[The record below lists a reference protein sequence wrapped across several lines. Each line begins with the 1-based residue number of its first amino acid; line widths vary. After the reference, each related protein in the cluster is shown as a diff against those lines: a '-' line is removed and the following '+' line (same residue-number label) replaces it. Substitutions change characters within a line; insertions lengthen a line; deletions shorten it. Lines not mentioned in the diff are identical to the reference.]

1 MLSIIIIS
9 YNVKSYLRQC
19 LKSIYNSNID
29 IPFEIIIVDNDS
41 FDQSTEMV
49 ENEFKEITLIKN
61 KQNYGFSKA
70 VNQGVDIAKGDFI
83 CLLNPDALVE
93 NRTLAILHK
102 YLVNNNNTG
111 IVGAKVVNPDGSLQ
125 LASKRSFPTFLIGF
139 SKLLGLDKLFP
150 KSKLFGKYNKTFSN
164 ENEITEVDAVSG
176 SCMMFHKKIYQQMD
190 GFDESFFLYFEDTDF
205 CTRVKDAGYKILFI
219 PKAII
224 IHYKGESHKFAP
236 FDTIRIFHKSM
247 TFFFKKHSHK
257 FKFWPISWLFI
268 RVGIKLHLLN
278 SYIQKNSLKIISL
291 TLDTIIIMNSFL
303 FSIYTW
309 YYFNYNIQF
318 DFSLLIKHFPLIIC
332 YFIVWFFTA
341 LKFKI
346 YSKRLTSYGRSFAV
360 CLITFFITT
369 VFVYYIS
376 IIAYS
381 RVVLILSSLIC
392 GIFIPA
398 WRVIAILLY
407 KNRRTR
413 FSQHSPLFTQ
423 NIAVFG
429 IGKDSQLIGELL
441 INSPS
446 IDFNLIGHID
456 FGLDSNN
463 SNTDVKIIGREEDL
477 TEIIQKHNINE
488 LIIPEKI
495 YSGNFLI
502 NLFKSL
508 KGLNVSVKYV
518 SSNENML
525 IGKGI
530 TTELGLINLIDLD
543 IPLFE
548 GFNLKSKRVFDIL
561 FSLTLIITTLPFQF
575 FLYLIFPLNLK
586 SIWGDRNTQLNLK
599 YFNSS
604 ISLIRNIPTLYS
616 ILNGDISFVGCRQ
629 ISTEFSSP
637 NLMFKPGLTGLG
649 HIKSPNK
656 KRDLNLFDEYYIQ
669 NQSLLFDLEIILKS
683 MLKI

>member
-19 LKSIYNSNID
+19 LKSIYNSKIN

-41 FDQSTEMV
+41 FDHSAEMV
-49 ENEFKEITLIKN
+49 ESEFEKITLLKN
-61 KQNYGFSKA
+61 NQNYGFSKA
-70 VNQGVDIAKGDFI
+70 VNQGVKIAKGDFI

-93 NRTLAILHK
+93 IKTLDILYRH
-102 YLVNNNNTG
+102 LQNNIDVG

-125 LASKRSFPTFLIGF
+125 LASKRSFPTFLIGL

-150 KSKLFGKYNKTFSN
+150 KSKLFGKYNKTFDN
-164 ENEITEVDAVSG
+164 ENKITVVDAVSG
-176 SCMMFHKKIYQQMD
+176 SCMMFRKKLFQQME

-205 CTRVKDAGYKILFI
+205 CTRVMDAGYKILFI

-224 IHYKGESHKFAP
+224 IHYKGESHKYAP
-236 FDTIRIFHKSM
+236 FDTIKIFHKSM
-247 TFFFKKHSHK
+247 SLFFNKHSNK

-268 RVGIKLHLLN
+268 KLGIKIHLLN
-278 SYIQKNSLKIISL
+278 SYIKKNSLKLISL
-291 TLDTIIIMNSFL
+291 ILDTMIILHSFL

-309 YYFNYNIQF
+309 YYFNYSIEFNF
-318 DFSLLIKHFPLIIC
+318 LLLAKHLPLIIC
-332 YFIVWFFTA
+332 YLIVWYITA
-341 LKFKI
+341 TKLKI
-346 YSKRLTSYGRSFAV
+346 YSIRLTSYGRSFAV

-381 RVVLILSSLIC
+381 RGVLMLSSFIC

-407 KNRRTR
+407 KNRYTKI
-413 FSQHSPLFTQ
+413 SQNSPLFTQ
-423 NIAVFG
+423 SFAV
-429 IGKDSQLIGELL
+429 IGTGKESQLIGELL

-446 IDFNLIGHID
+446 IDYNLIGYID
-456 FGLDSNN
+456 FSLDKNN
-463 SNTDVKIIGREEDL
+463 INNDIIIIGRKESL
-477 TEIIQKHNINE
+477 IEIIQRHNINE
-488 LIIPEKI
+488 IIIPENI

-502 NLFKSL
+502 DLFKSI

-518 SSNENML
+518 SSNENIL

-530 TTELGLINLIDLD
+530 ATELGLIKLIDLD
-543 IPLFE
+543 ISIFE
-548 GFNLKSKRVFDIL
+548 SFNSKSKRVFDIL
-561 FSLTLIITTLPFQF
+561 FSIILIILSSPFQF
-575 FLYLIFPLNLK
+575 FLYIIFPLNLK
-586 SIWGDRNTQLNLK
+586 YIWGDRNTHLKLK

-604 ISLIRNIPTLYS
+604 KSFIRNIPILYS
-616 ILNGDISFVGCRQ
+616 ILKGDISFVGCRQ
-629 ISTEFSSP
+629 ISIESIKP

-649 HIKSPNK
+649 QIKSPNK
-656 KRDLNLFDEYYIQ
+656 KRDLSIFDEYYIQ
-669 NQSLLFDLEIILKS
+669 NQSFLFDLEILLKS